1 MGINGDATRE
11 VLMSKSVL
19 GILDNEGEARKV
31 RLELN
36 AAGFSDADIGV
47 VSKAD
52 SIHAGTNSAPL
63 TTTVV
68 CDRQS
73 QLGPT
78 IADFFRS
85 LPGQTGHNENA
96 ASDLSSYANDQS
108 YYAEA
113 LERGR
118 IVVIVRA
125 QDQESADNACK
136 VLNRHGGDNISADTK
151 PDEVRG
157 VTTLPASNGA
167 IQAVETLEPHLTPS
181 ERTEGRVQDRGVR
194 VYDYAHA
201 AEAPANLAQPQ
212 PPDAMPGPRTSTAR
226 T

>member
-1 MGINGDATRE
+1 
-11 VLMSKSVL
+11 MSKSVL

-36 AAGFSDADIGV
+36 AAGFSDADIGI

-52 SIHAGTNSAPL
+52 SIHAGTNSAPS

-68 CDRQS
+68 CDRLS
-73 QLGPT
+73 QLRPT
-78 IADFFRS
+78 IAEFFRS
-85 LPGQTGHNENA
+85 LPGEIGHNEN
-96 ASDLSSYANDQS
+96 
-108 YYAEA
+108 AEA

-118 IVVIVRA
+118 IVMIVRA

-167 IQAVETLEPHLTPS
+167 IQAVETLAPHLTPS

-194 VYDYAHA
+194 VYDYANA

-212 PPDAMPGPRTSTAR
+212 PQDATPGPLAR
-226 T
+226 TAGT

>member
-1 MGINGDATRE
+1 
-11 VLMSKSVL
+11 MSKSVL
-19 GILDNEGEARKV
+19 GILDNEGEAREVK
-31 RLELN
+31 LELN
-36 AAGFSDADIGV
+36 AAGFSDADIEV

-52 SIHAGTNSAPL
+52 SIHSGTNSAPL

-68 CDRQS
+68 YDRQQNS

-78 IADFFRS
+78 IAHFFRS
-85 LPGQTGHNENA
+85 LPGQTGHNA
-96 ASDLSSYANDQS
+96 ANYLSSYANDQS

-125 QDQESADNACK
+125 RDQESADHACK

-157 VTTLPASNGA
+157 VTTLPASNETV
-167 IQAVETLEPHLTPS
+167 QEVETLEPHLTPS
-181 ERTEGRVQDRGVR
+181 ESTEGRVQDRGVR
-194 VYDYAHA
+194 VYDYANA
-201 AEAPANLAQPQ
+201 AEAPGNLAQPQ
-212 PPDAMPGPRTSTAR
+212 PPDAMPGPRTRKAR

>member
-1 MGINGDATRE
+1 MCIR
-11 VLMSKSVL
+11 
-19 GILDNEGEARKV
+19 
-31 RLELN
+31 
-36 AAGFSDADIGV
+36 
-47 VSKAD
+47 
-52 SIHAGTNSAPL
+52 
-63 TTTVV
+63 
-68 CDRQS
+68 DR
-73 QLGPT
+73 
-78 IADFFRS
+78 
-85 LPGQTGHNENA
+85 
-96 ASDLSSYANDQS
+96 S

-201 AEAPANLAQPQ
+201 AEAPANLCLLY
-212 PPDAMPGPRTSTAR
+212 TSR
-226 T
+226 CV